1 MGNVSLRGD
10 IEKRLKERK
19 DQLTEL
25 TGVKASYSDAVFD
38 ILKTAPPVPKRQYPL
53 PFR

>member
-19 DQLTEL
+19 DQLSDL
-25 TGVKASYSDAVFD
+25 TGVKASFSDAVFD
-38 ILKTAPPVPKRQYPL
+38 ILKTAPPVPKRQQTTS
-53 PFR
+53 FR